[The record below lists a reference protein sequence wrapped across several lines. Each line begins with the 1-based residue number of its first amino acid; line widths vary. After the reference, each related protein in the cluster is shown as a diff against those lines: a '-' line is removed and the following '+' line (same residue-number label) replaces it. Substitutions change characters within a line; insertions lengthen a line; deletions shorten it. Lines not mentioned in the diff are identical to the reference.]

1 MEILVSFGE
10 GMRVDARFRDHV
22 VHTDQPKHVGGDDSA
37 PSPLELFLTSLAT
50 CAGLY
55 VLRFCQQRNI
65 STEGMSIVQV
75 CDRDPDTTMFT
86 RVGIEIRLPADFP
99 PQYKEAVVRAANHC
113 AVKKHLQ
120 HPPQIEVYTTQA

>member
-55 VLRFCQQRNI
+55 VLRCQQHQHGRK
-65 STEGMSIVQV
+65 SIEVR
-75 CDRDPDTTMFT
+75 DRDLTQQC
-86 RVGIEIRLPADFP
+86 LPGSASRPGSRDFP
-99 PQYKEAVVRAANHC
+99 PRTAVCALPHC
-113 AVKKHLQ
+113 AVKHLQ
-120 HPPQIEVYTTQA
+120 HPPQIIL